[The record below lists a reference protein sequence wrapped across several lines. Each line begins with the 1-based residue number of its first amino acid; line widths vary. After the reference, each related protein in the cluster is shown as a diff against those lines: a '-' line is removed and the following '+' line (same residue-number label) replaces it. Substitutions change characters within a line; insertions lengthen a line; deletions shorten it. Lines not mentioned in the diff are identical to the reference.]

1 MDGHDELSPFFDWD
15 LLGDA
20 LGALSLGVLLLGA
33 LALPHLF

>member
-1 MDGHDELSPFFDWD
+1 MNDQDELSPFFDWG

>member
-1 MDGHDELSPFFDWD
+1 MDSHDNRAPMFGWD

-20 LGALSLGVLLLGA
+20 LGGLSLGVLLLGA

>member
-1 MDGHDELSPFFDWD
+1 MNRREELSPLFDWD